1 MRGEMDGMARAVAA
15 GLERKGLTA
24 RTVTIKVRYA
34 DFTTVTRSHTAEPAT
49 RDPARIAE
57 RAVALLERT
66 DARSRAVRLLGAGA
80 HGLVEDHAG
89 KGPAE
94 DAVLPLGI

>member
-1 MRGEMDGMARAVAA
+1 MARGVAA

-34 DFTTVTRSHTAEPAT
+34 DFTTVTRSHTAEPPT

-57 RAVALLERT
+57 RAVALLDRT
-66 DARSRAVRLLGAGA
+66 DAKTRAVRLLGAGA
-80 HGLVEDHAG
+80 HALVEDHAET
-89 KGPAE
+89 ALQE
-94 DAVLPLGI
+94 DAVLPLGL